1 MMHHEAARNVAIPGT
16 AHRIVATILAIRERR
31 RIMRVGGGIEMRVGL
46 NRIDVEMTRRR
57 VDARLVD
64 HLDGP
69 VAHPY
74 VSDEWRPDARRL

>member
-1 MMHHEAARNVAIPGT
+1 
-16 AHRIVATILAIRERR
+16 
-31 RIMRVGGGIEMRVGL
+31 MRVGL